1 MAINFPS
8 NPSLNDTFTSGGV
21 VFIWN
26 GSSWSSST
34 VSEISNDA
42 TPRLGGDLDVDG
54 NTIEGTGDI
63 NLTGIVTATSA
74 NFSGNVSIGGT
85 LTYED
90 VTNIDSVG
98 LITARS
104 GVNVSAGGINVSAGG
119 INVSAGGI
127 NVTGVTT
134 TGAVN
139 WGGHMLPTSDSV
151 YDIGSADYKIRHIF
165 VSDNSLKFI
174 DSSDVEHPLSVDS
187 GRLKFAGGLLLGTTI
202 KADTTSGI
210 VTATT
215 FSGSGA
221 SLTNLDASDLSTG
234 TIPDARFPSVLP
246 AVSGAN
252 LTNLPDNVAS
262 WTLGADG
269 ISNYTFS
276 GPGLTGAESD
286 PTIYLQRGVTYKFVN
301 TMNAHPFRIQST
313 ENGSTGT
320 QYNDGITNN
329 DVSNGTLE
337 WDVQFDAPNELYY
350 QCTAHSNM
358 GGKIIIGGG
367 GGEGFSQL
375 DTWLYG

>member
-1 MAINFPS
+1 MI
-8 NPSLNDTFTSGGV
+8 DFT
-21 VFIWN
+21 
-26 GSSWSSST
+26 
-34 VSEISNDA
+34 
-42 TPRLGGDLDVDG
+42 
-54 NTIEGTGDI
+54 
-63 NLTGIVTATSA
+63 
-74 NFSGNVSIGGT
+74 
-85 LTYED
+85 Y
-90 VTNIDSVG
+90 
-98 LITARS
+98 
-104 GVNVSAGGINVSAGG
+104 
-119 INVSAGGI
+119 
-127 NVTGVTT
+127 
-134 TGAVN
+134 
-139 WGGHMLPTSDSV
+139 
-151 YDIGSADYKIRHIF
+151 IF
-165 VSDNSLKFI
+165 
-174 DSSDVEHPLSVDS
+174 
-187 GRLKFAGGLLLGTTI
+187 LLLETVTIACVFPAVSGTN
-202 KADTTSGI
+202 
-210 VTATT
+210 
-215 FSGSGA
+215 
-221 SLTNLDASDLSTG
+221 LTNLDASDLSTG

-252 LTNLPDNVAS
+252 LTNLPDNVAT

-269 ISNYTFS
+269 TSNYTFS

-301 TMNAHPFRIQST
+301 NMNAHPFRIQST

>member
-8 NPSLNDTFTSGGV
+8 NPSLNDSFTSGGV

-26 GSSWSSST
+26 GTSWSSST
-34 VSEISNDA
+34 VPEISNDT
-42 TPRLGGDLDVDG
+42 TPRLGGDLNVDG
-54 NTIEGTGDI
+54 NTILGTGDI

-104 GVNVSAGGINVSAGG
+104 G

-139 WGGHMLPTSDSV
+139 WGGHMIPTSDSV

-221 SLTNLDASDLSTG
+221 SLTNLDASNLSSG
-234 TIPDARFPSVLP
+234 TLPDARFPSVLP
-246 AVSGAN
+246 AVSAAN

-262 WTLGADG
+262 WTLGSDG
-269 ISNYTFS
+269 TSHYTFS
-276 GPGLTGAESD
+276 GPGLTGAEND

-301 TMNAHPFRIQST
+301 NMNAHPFRIQST
-313 ENGSTGT
+313 PNGSTGT

-350 QCTAHSNM
+350 QCTAHTNM

-367 GGEGFSQL
+367 GGGDASTTTHL
-375 DTWLYG
+375 TWLFGGG

>member
-21 VFIWN
+21 VFTWN

-34 VSEISNDA
+34 VSELSNDA

-74 NFSGNVSIGGT
+74 NFSGNVSIGGV

-90 VTNIDSVG
+90 VTNVDSVG

-104 GVNVSAGGINVSAGG
+104 GIDA
-119 INVSAGGI
+119 
-127 NVTGVTT
+127 TGT
-134 TGAVN
+134 
-139 WGGHMLPTSDSV
+139 
-151 YDIGSADYKIRHIF
+151 
-165 VSDNSLKFI
+165 
-174 DSSDVEHPLSVDS
+174 
-187 GRLKFAGGLLLGTTI
+187 
-202 KADTTSGI
+202 

-215 FSGSGA
+215 FSGSGSSLTSLNA
-221 SLTNLDASDLSTG
+221 SQLSSGTIPDARFPSTLPSVSGANLTNLDASDLSTG
-234 TIPDARFPSVLP
+234 TLPDARFPATLPAVSGTNLTNLDASDLSTGTLPDARFPSVLP

-269 ISNYTFS
+269 TSNYTFS

>member
-26 GSSWSSST
+26 GTSWSSST

-104 GVNVSAGGINVSAGG
+104 GIDA
-119 INVSAGGI
+119 
-127 NVTGVTT
+127 TGT
-134 TGAVN
+134 
-139 WGGHMLPTSDSV
+139 
-151 YDIGSADYKIRHIF
+151 
-165 VSDNSLKFI
+165 
-174 DSSDVEHPLSVDS
+174 
-187 GRLKFAGGLLLGTTI
+187 
-202 KADTTSGI
+202 

-215 FSGSGA
+215 FSGSGSSLTSLNA
-221 SLTNLDASDLSTG
+221 SQLSSGTIPDARFPATLPAVSGANLTNLDASDLSSG

-246 AVSGAN
+246 AVSAAN
-252 LTNLPDNVAS
+252 LTNLPDNVAT

-350 QCTAHSNM
+350 QCTSHSNM

>member
-26 GSSWSSST
+26 GTSWSSST
-34 VSEISNDA
+34 VSELSNDA
-42 TPRLGGDLDVDG
+42 SPRLGGDLDVDG

-63 NLTGIVTATSA
+63 NLSGIVTATSA
-74 NFSGNVSIGGT
+74 NFSGNVSIGGV

-90 VTNIDSVG
+90 VTNVDSVG

-104 GVNVSAGGINVSAGG
+104 GIDA
-119 INVSAGGI
+119 
-127 NVTGVTT
+127 TGT
-134 TGAVN
+134 
-139 WGGHMLPTSDSV
+139 
-151 YDIGSADYKIRHIF
+151 
-165 VSDNSLKFI
+165 
-174 DSSDVEHPLSVDS
+174 
-187 GRLKFAGGLLLGTTI
+187 
-202 KADTTSGI
+202 

-215 FSGSGA
+215 FSGSGS
-221 SLTNLDASDLSTG
+221 SLTSLNASQLSSG

-252 LTNLPDNVAS
+252 LTNLPDNVAT

-301 TMNAHPFRIQST
+301 NMNAHPFRIQST

>member
-8 NPSLNDTFTSGGV
+8 NPSLNDSFTSGGV

-26 GSSWSSST
+26 GTSWSSST
-34 VSEISNDA
+34 VPEISNDT
-42 TPRLGGDLDVDG
+42 TPRLGGDLNVDG
-54 NTIEGTGDI
+54 NTILGTGDI

-104 GVNVSAGGINVSAGG
+104 GID
-119 INVSAGGI
+119 
-127 NVTGVTT
+127 VTGT
-134 TGAVN
+134 
-139 WGGHMLPTSDSV
+139 
-151 YDIGSADYKIRHIF
+151 
-165 VSDNSLKFI
+165 
-174 DSSDVEHPLSVDS
+174 
-187 GRLKFAGGLLLGTTI
+187 
-202 KADTTSGI
+202 

-215 FSGSGA
+215 FSGSGSSLTSLNA
-221 SLTNLDASDLSTG
+221 SQLSSGTVPDARFPSVLPAVSGANLTNLDASDLASGTIPDARFPATLPAVSGTNLTNLDASDLSSG
-234 TIPDARFPSVLP
+234 TLPDARFPATLP

-269 ISNYTFS
+269 TSNYTFS
-276 GPGLTGAESD
+276 GPGLTGAEND

>member
-63 NLTGIVTATSA
+63 NLSGIVTATSA
-74 NFSGNVSIGGT
+74 NFSGNVSIGGV

-90 VTNIDSVG
+90 VTNVDSVG
-98 LITARS
+98 LITAR
-104 GVNVSAGGINVSAGG
+104 NGIDA
-119 INVSAGGI
+119 
-127 NVTGVTT
+127 TGT
-134 TGAVN
+134 
-139 WGGHMLPTSDSV
+139 
-151 YDIGSADYKIRHIF
+151 
-165 VSDNSLKFI
+165 
-174 DSSDVEHPLSVDS
+174 
-187 GRLKFAGGLLLGTTI
+187 
-202 KADTTSGI
+202 

-215 FSGSGA
+215 FSGSGSSLTSLNA
-221 SLTNLDASDLSTG
+221 SQLSSGTVPDARFPSVLPAVSGANLTNLDASDLASGTIPDARFPATLPAVSGTNLTNLDASDLSSG
-234 TIPDARFPSVLP
+234 TLPDARFPATLP

-269 ISNYTFS
+269 TSNYTFS
-276 GPGLTGAESD
+276 GPGLTGAEND

-301 TMNAHPFRIQST
+301 NMNAHPFRIQST
-313 ENGSTGT
+313 PNGSTGT

-337 WDVQFDAPNELYY
+337 WDVQFDAPDELYY
-350 QCTAHSNM
+350 QCTAHANM

-367 GGEGFSQL
+367 GESWGQL

>member
-21 VFIWN
+21 VFTWN

-34 VSEISNDA
+34 VSELSNDA

-74 NFSGNVSIGGT
+74 NFSGNVSIGGV

-90 VTNIDSVG
+90 VTNVDSVG

-104 GVNVSAGGINVSAGG
+104 GIDA
-119 INVSAGGI
+119 
-127 NVTGVTT
+127 TGT
-134 TGAVN
+134 
-139 WGGHMLPTSDSV
+139 
-151 YDIGSADYKIRHIF
+151 
-165 VSDNSLKFI
+165 
-174 DSSDVEHPLSVDS
+174 
-187 GRLKFAGGLLLGTTI
+187 
-202 KADTTSGI
+202 

-215 FSGSGA
+215 FSGSGSSLTSLNA
-221 SLTNLDASDLSTG
+221 SQLSSGTIPDARFPSVLPAVSGANLTNLDASDLSTG
-234 TIPDARFPSVLP
+234 TLPDARFPSVLP

-269 ISNYTFS
+269 TSNYTFS

-313 ENGSTGT
+313 PNGSTGT

-367 GGEGFSQL
+367 GGSWDQF

>member
-8 NPSLNDTFTSGGV
+8 NPSLNDSFTSGGV

-26 GSSWSSST
+26 GTSWASST
-34 VSEISNDA
+34 VPEISNDT
-42 TPRLGGDLDVDG
+42 TPRLGGDLNVDG
-54 NTIEGTGDI
+54 NTILGTGDI

-104 GVNVSAGGINVSAGG
+104 GIDA
-119 INVSAGGI
+119 
-127 NVTGVTT
+127 TGT
-134 TGAVN
+134 
-139 WGGHMLPTSDSV
+139 
-151 YDIGSADYKIRHIF
+151 
-165 VSDNSLKFI
+165 
-174 DSSDVEHPLSVDS
+174 
-187 GRLKFAGGLLLGTTI
+187 
-202 KADTTSGI
+202 

-215 FSGSGA
+215 FSGSGSSLTSLNA
-221 SLTNLDASDLSTG
+221 SQLSSGTIPDARFPATLPAVSGANLTNLDASDLSSG

-246 AVSGAN
+246 AVSAAN

-269 ISNYTFS
+269 SSNYTFS

-301 TMNAHPFRIQST
+301 NMNAHPFRIQST
-313 ENGSTGT
+313 VNGSTGT

-350 QCTAHSNM
+350 QCTAHTNM

-367 GGEGFSQL
+367 GGGDASTTTHL
-375 DTWLYG
+375 TWLFGGG

>member
-21 VFIWN
+21 VFTWN

-34 VSEISNDA
+34 VSELSNDA

-74 NFSGNVSIGGT
+74 NFSGNVSIGGV

-90 VTNIDSVG
+90 VTNVDSVG

-104 GVNVSAGGINVSAGG
+104 GIDA
-119 INVSAGGI
+119 
-127 NVTGVTT
+127 TGT
-134 TGAVN
+134 
-139 WGGHMLPTSDSV
+139 
-151 YDIGSADYKIRHIF
+151 
-165 VSDNSLKFI
+165 
-174 DSSDVEHPLSVDS
+174 
-187 GRLKFAGGLLLGTTI
+187 
-202 KADTTSGI
+202 

-215 FSGSGA
+215 FSGSGSSLTSLNA
-221 SLTNLDASDLSTG
+221 SQLSSGTVPDARFPSVLPAVSGANLTNLDASDLSTG

-252 LTNLPDNVAS
+252 LTNLPDNVAT

-269 ISNYTFS
+269 TSNYTFS

-301 TMNAHPFRIQST
+301 NMNAHPFRIQST

>member
-1 MAINFPS
+1 MA
-8 NPSLNDTFTSGGV
+8 V
-21 VFIWN
+21 
-26 GSSWSSST
+26 T
-34 VSEISNDA
+34 V
-42 TPRLGGDLDVDG
+42 PV
-54 NTIEGTGDI
+54 
-63 NLTGIVTATSA
+63 
-74 NFSGNVSIGGT
+74 
-85 LTYED
+85 
-90 VTNIDSVG
+90 
-98 LITARS
+98 
-104 GVNVSAGGINVSAGG
+104 
-119 INVSAGGI
+119 
-127 NVTGVTT
+127 
-134 TGAVN
+134 
-139 WGGHMLPTSDSV
+139 
-151 YDIGSADYKIRHIF
+151 
-165 VSDNSLKFI
+165 
-174 DSSDVEHPLSVDS
+174 
-187 GRLKFAGGLLLGTTI
+187 
-202 KADTTSGI
+202 
-210 VTATT
+210 
-215 FSGSGA
+215 A
-221 SLTNLDASDLSTG
+221 SM
-234 TIPDARFPSVLP
+234 PLP

-269 ISNYTFS
+269 TSNYTFS
-276 GPGLTGAESD
+276 GPGLTGAEND